1 MQKTK
6 NVSAGKWVALVIA
19 LLFMFATKYIP
30 APADLSQAGFQVLGI
45 LIGAIILFLTW
56 GTGFPSM
63 MIVFALM
70 TVDGLSAAKVTQA
83 TFGNNTVVFLGC
95 CMMLAAC
102 LTKRGAAR
110 RIAIWFLTNKLAR
123 KSPWWTVIMFFAA
136 NYVLNFVL
144 STAATIFVM
153 LPIAAEILESV
164 GIQKEDKAP
173 IAVALMLGTQVT
185 G

>member
-6 NVSAGKWVALVIA
+6 NISAGKWVALVIA
-19 LLFMFATKYIP
+19 LLFMFATKFIP
-30 APADLSQAGFQVLGI
+30 SPADLSQAGFQVLGI

-83 TFGNNTVVFLGC
+83 TFGNNTVVFLVF

-102 LTKRGAAR
+102 LTKSGAAR

-123 KSPWWTVIMFFAA
+123 KSPWWTVIMFLPQTTCSTSCCPLRQPF
-136 NYVLNFVL
+136 L
-144 STAATIFVM
+144 SCCPSLLRSSRASAFRRKTRRPSPWHSCSARWSPA
-153 LPIAAEILESV
+153 
-164 GIQKEDKAP
+164 
-173 IAVALMLGTQVT
+173 
-185 G
+185 

>member
-6 NVSAGKWVALVIA
+6 NISAGKWVALVIA
-19 LLFMFATKYIP
+19 LLFMFATKFIP
-30 APADLSQAGFQVLGI
+30 SPADLSQAGFQVLGI

-83 TFGNNTVVFLGC
+83 TFGNNTVVFLVF

-102 LTKRGAAR
+102 LTKSGAAR

-153 LPIAAEILESV
+153 LPSLLRSSRASAFRRKTRRPSPWHSCS
-164 GIQKEDKAP
+164 ARWSP
-173 IAVALMLGTQVT
+173 A
-185 G
+185 

>member
-1 MQKTK
+1 
-6 NVSAGKWVALVIA
+6 
-19 LLFMFATKYIP
+19 
-30 APADLSQAGFQVLGI
+30 
-45 LIGAIILFLTW
+45 
-56 GTGFPSM
+56 M

-83 TFGNNTVVFLGC
+83 TFGNNTVVFLVF

-102 LTKRGAAR
+102 LPTRGAAR

-153 LPIAAEILESV
+153 LPIAVEILESG
-164 GIQKEDKAP
+164 GIQKEDKTP
-173 IAVALMLGTQVT
+173 IAVAPA
-185 G
+185 

>member
-83 TFGNNTVVFLGC
+83 TFGNNTVVFLVF

-102 LTKRGAAR
+102 LTKSGAAR
-110 RIAIWFLTNKLAR
+110 RIAIWFL
-123 KSPWWTVIMFFAA
+123 
-136 NYVLNFVL
+136 
-144 STAATIFVM
+144 
-153 LPIAAEILESV
+153 
-164 GIQKEDKAP
+164 
-173 IAVALMLGTQVT
+173 
-185 G
+185 